1 MTHSL
6 DASSV
11 PGRTPRETRLADYR
25 PPAFLVDTADLP
37 FDASCFIEQAPRLAG
52 PMCADQAV
60 GEGDACLR
68 EPGTV
73 GNVEPGAQLH
83 RPAKLDL
90 RIAGLPQMALCDA

>member
-1 MTHSL
+1 MTACIVIPARAYAAQIGPIGL
-6 DASSV
+6 
-11 PGRTPRETRLADYR
+11 GERRLAT
-25 PPAFLVDTADLP
+25 LGLGGE
-37 FDASCFIEQAPRLAG
+37 IEQAPRLAG